1 MRTSTS
7 TSTKERTTTR
17 ATVDPV
23 LGSGRWTLIVA
34 GVLALL
40 EVLPY
45 VWMVLS
51 SLMSVPE
58 ASVGALLPARL
69 RWENYAEVLRSAPLG
84 RYYLN
89 TVLVCGGIVVLQLIF
104 ACTAGYAFARL
115 RFPGRDL
122 LFGLVLACLLIPP
135 QVRFVPVFLLLN
147 ELHLINTYAALI
159 LPHAVSALGT
169 FLLRQAFLAVPEDVI
184 EAARLDGA
192 SIWQIIV
199 HIMVPMVR
207 PTLVAFALFSIVY
220 HWNDYFWT
228 LVMTT
233 DESVRTLPLGVA
245 MMREEGTGVRWHLL
259 MAANVLMVMPLL
271 ALFAVAQ
278 RHIVKAF
285 QL

>member
-1 MRTSTS
+1 MVRRRPRSWS
-7 TSTKERTTTR
+7 GDLR
-17 ATVDPV
+17 
-23 LGSGRWTLIVA
+23 LGGGRGLLLFAAAVA
-34 GVLALL
+34 VL
-40 EVLPY
+40 EVIPY

-51 SLMSVPE
+51 SLMSLRE
-58 ASVGALLPARL
+58 AGTGAWWPAQL
-69 RWENYAEVLRSAPLG
+69 RWDNYQEVLRAAPFG

-89 TVLVCGGIVVLQLIF
+89 TLLVCVAIAGLQLVF

-147 ELHLINTYAALI
+147 ELGLLNGYLALI
-159 LPHAVSALGT
+159 LPHSVSALGT
-169 FLLRQAFLAVPEDVI
+169 FLIRQAFLVVPEEVV

-192 SIWQIIV
+192 STLRILWS
-199 HIMVPMVR
+199 IMVPIAR

-220 HWNDYFWT
+220 HWNDLFWP
-228 LVMTT
+228 LVMTS

-245 MMREEGTGVRWHLL
+245 MLREEGTGVRWHLL

-271 ALFAVAQ
+271 ALFALAQ
-278 RHIVKAF
+278 RQIVRAF